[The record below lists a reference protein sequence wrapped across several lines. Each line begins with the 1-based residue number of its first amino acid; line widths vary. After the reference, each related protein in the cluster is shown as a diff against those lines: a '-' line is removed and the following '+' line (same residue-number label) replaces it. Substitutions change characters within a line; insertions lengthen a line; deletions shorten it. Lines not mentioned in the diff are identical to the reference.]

1 MVKTIKQNINIHLA
15 KFIDK
20 ARRDYK
26 LDEINPYLYACIK
39 DFCLRDGK
47 RIRPLLLILSYKGYN
62 AKTKKISSSLY
73 HASSSI
79 EMMHA
84 FMLIHDDI
92 IDKSDLRR
100 GKPTMHKMLEKTVN
114 TDSSNN
120 TLGLD
125 LAIVAGDLIHALAI
139 DSFLSIDEEPVRKQ
153 KALKYFIQTVTFTA
167 MGEFIDTLDGLRLV
181 KNVKEKDV
189 LLNYSLKT
197 ARYTFENPLV
207 IGAILAGADDKEI
220 KKLEKIGL
228 LIGQAFQIQDDIIGM
243 FDTEKNVG
251 KSLLS
256 DLAESKK
263 TMLVCHAYEN
273 LSSRPKK
280 EFLNIFNKEKKSL
293 KDLETVKEIFL
304 NAGSLEYC
312 LRQVQQRV
320 EKSTKLLDNLKMQ
333 PEILECIK
341 STFLDI
347 FKTSKRIA
355 DENNISH

>member
-1 MVKTIKQNINIHLA
+1 MVETIKQNIDLHLA

-20 ARRDYK
+20 VKQDYK

-39 DFCLRDGK
+39 DFCLRGGK
-47 RIRPLLLILSYKGYN
+47 RIRPLLLILSYKGYS
-62 AKTKKISSSLY
+62 AKTKIPSSLY
-73 HASSSI
+73 RASSSI
-79 EMMHA
+79 EMLHA

-100 GKPTMHKMLEKTVN
+100 GEPTMHRMLEKIVK
-114 TDSSNN
+114 TDSPN
-120 TLGLD
+120 TVGYD

-139 DSFLSIDEEPVRKQ
+139 DSFLSIDENTTRKQ
-153 KALKYFIQTVTFTA
+153 KALKYFVQTVTFTTV
-167 MGEFIDTLDGLRLV
+167 GEFIDTLDGLRPI
-181 KNVKEKDV
+181 KDVKEKDV

-197 ARYTFENPLV
+197 ARYTFSCPMI
-207 IGAILAGADDKEI
+207 IGAILAGADDREI

-228 LIGQAFQIQDDIIGM
+228 FIGQAFQIQDDIIGI
-243 FDTEKNVG
+243 FDTEKNIG

-273 LSSRPKK
+273 LSTRSKK

-293 KDLETVKEIFL
+293 EDLETVKEIFL
-304 NAGSLEYC
+304 NTGSLKYC
-312 LRQVQQRV
+312 LEQTQQRV
-320 EKSTKLLDNLKMQ
+320 DKSIKLLNGLKMQ
-333 PEILECIK
+333 PETLDCIRN
-341 STFLDI
+341 TFLKI

-355 DENNISH
+355 DENNISY

>member
-1 MVKTIKQNINIHLA
+1 MIETIKQNVNLHLA
-15 KFIDK
+15 QFVDK
-20 ARRDYK
+20 AKREYK
-26 LDEINPYLYACIK
+26 LDEINPYLYKCIK

-47 RIRPLLLILSYKGYN
+47 RIRPILLILSYKGYSP
-62 AKTKKISSSLY
+62 KTKRVSSSLY
-73 HASSSI
+73 SASTSI
-79 EMMHA
+79 EMLHN

-100 GKPTMHKMLEKTVN
+100 GKPTMHKMLGKIIK
-114 TDSSNN
+114 TDSPD
-120 TLGLD
+120 TLGCD
-125 LAIVAGDLIHALAI
+125 LAIVAGDLIYALAI
-139 DSFLSIDEEPVRKQ
+139 DSFLSIKEESSRKQ
-153 KALKYFIQTVTFTA
+153 KALKYFTQTVTFTA
-167 MGEFIDTLDGLRLV
+167 MGEFIDTLDGLKQV
-181 KNVKEKDV
+181 KDIKEKDV

-207 IGAILAGADDKEI
+207 IGAILAGADNKEI

-243 FDTEKNVG
+243 FDTEKNIG

-256 DLAESKK
+256 DLSELKK

-273 LSSRPKK
+273 LSAPQRKK
-280 EFLNIFNKEKKSL
+280 FLNIFNKEKKSL
-293 KDLETVKEIFL
+293 EDLEDVKEIFL

-320 EKSTKLLDNLKMQ
+320 EKSTKLLDNLKMR
-333 PEILECIK
+333 PEILGCIK
-341 STFLDI
+341 KTFLNT

-355 DENNISH
+355 NENNISY

>member
-1 MVKTIKQNINIHLA
+1 MIRTIKQNIDIHLA

-20 ARRDYK
+20 AKQDYK

-47 RIRPLLLILSYKGYN
+47 RIRPLLLILSYKGYSP
-62 AKTKKISSSLY
+62 KTKKISSSLY
-73 HASSSI
+73 GASSSI
-79 EMMHA
+79 EMLHN

-100 GKPTMHKMLEKTVN
+100 GKPTMHKMLEKIVK
-114 TDSSNN
+114 TDSSN
-120 TLGLD
+120 TLGCD
-125 LAIVAGDLIHALAI
+125 LAIVAGDLVYALAI
-139 DSFLSIDEEPVRKQ
+139 DSFLSVNEEQPRKQ
-153 KALKYFIQTVTFTA
+153 KALKYFIQTITFTA
-167 MGEFIDTLDGLRLV
+167 MGEFIDTLDGLKPV
-181 KNVKEKDV
+181 KEVKEKDV

-207 IGAILAGADDKEI
+207 IGAILAGADNREI

-228 LIGQAFQIQDDIIGM
+228 LVGQAFQIQDDIIGM
-243 FDTEKNVG
+243 FDTEKNIG

-273 LSSRPKK
+273 LSPSQRK
-280 EFLNIFNKEKKSL
+280 EFLSIFNKEKKSL

-312 LRQVQQRV
+312 LEQIQQRV
-320 EKSTKLLDNLKMQ
+320 EKSTKLLDDLKMQ

-341 STFLDI
+341 NTLLDI

-355 DENNISH
+355 NENNIFY